1 MGRPVKALPEPAR
14 VDRELAVRAV
24 PDRRD
29 LPLED
34 LIQEW
39 MRDLR
44 VMGRSPRT
52 LHWYEQKMDSFLKDT
67 GLGTLDE
74 LGAPALKGYLA
85 SLQERG
91 LADNTVHGAFQ
102 TIKAFA
108 NWAARE
114 EYPVD
119 AALLRQRGPKVAQ
132 KEMEV
137 YSAAQ
142 VNAIFSAMP
151 AGWPLLAVQV
161 LLGTGMRVS
170 ELAAL
175 DLEDFEDDRE
185 QSFLKVKRGKGAKF
199 RRVPISQ
206 RLRREIDRYVRRL
219 RPDTSSTKLLVLSD
233 GRPVSLYAV
242 ESLFRRAG
250 KRLGFALRAH
260 RFRHTFSTEYLRNGG
275 DMERLRRILGHTT
288 YQMVLRYVHLDRGD
302 LSYGFDERSPF

>member
-1 MGRPVKALPEPAR
+1 VGGAADPAGRGSLRVRRAVMCRPVKALPGR
-14 VDRELAVRAV
+14 KRLDHGLSKRAAPEQKDV
-24 PDRRD
+24 PLDH
-29 LPLED
+29 LV
-34 LIQEW
+34 QEW
-39 MRDLR
+39 RRDLR

-52 LHWYEQKMDSFLKDT
+52 LGWYEQKMQSFLKET
-67 GLGTLDE
+67 RLETLDE
-74 LGAPALKGYLA
+74 LGVPELRGYLA

-102 TIKAFA
+102 TLMAFA

-114 EYPVD
+114 DYPVE

-175 DLEDFEDDRE
+175 ELEDC
-185 QSFLKVKRGKGAKF
+185 
-199 RRVPISQ
+199 
-206 RLRREIDRYVRRL
+206 
-219 RPDTSSTKLLVLSD
+219 
-233 GRPVSLYAV
+233 
-242 ESLFRRAG
+242 
-250 KRLGFALRAH
+250 
-260 RFRHTFSTEYLRNGG
+260 
-275 DMERLRRILGHTT
+275 
-288 YQMVLRYVHLDRGD
+288 
-302 LSYGFDERSPF
+302 

>member
-1 MGRPVKALPEPAR
+1 MGRPVKALPGRAR
-14 VDRELAVRAV
+14 LDKGLAMRAV
-24 PDRRD
+24 PEQRD
-29 LPLED
+29 VPLDD
-34 LIQEW
+34 LVQEW

-52 LHWYEQKMDSFLKDT
+52 IRWYEQKMEWFLKQT
-67 GLGTLDE
+67 GLETLDE
-74 LGAPALKGYLA
+74 LGAPELKGYLA

-91 LADNTVHGAFQ
+91 LADNTVHGTFE

-142 VNAIFSAMP
+142 INAIFAAMP
-151 AGWPLLAVQV
+151 AGWPLVAVQV

-175 DLEDFEDDRE
+175 ELEDFEEDRE

-206 RLRREIDRYVRRL
+206 RLRRELDRYVRRI
-219 RPDTSSTKLLVLSD
+219 RPDSSSPKLLLLAD
-233 GRPVSLYAV
+233 GRPVTLSAV
-242 ESLFRRAG
+242 TGLFRRAN